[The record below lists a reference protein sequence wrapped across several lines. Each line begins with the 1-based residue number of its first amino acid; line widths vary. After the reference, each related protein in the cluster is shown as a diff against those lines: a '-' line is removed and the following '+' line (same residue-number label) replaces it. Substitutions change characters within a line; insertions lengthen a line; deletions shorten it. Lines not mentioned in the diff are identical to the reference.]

1 MRVGLTG
8 GVGSGKS
15 TVAALLAEH
24 GAIVIDA
31 DALAR
36 EVVEPG
42 TPGFVAVVEK
52 FGSEI
57 VGPDGALDRA
67 ALAAQVFNDDAKRA
81 ELNAIVHPLVGRR
94 MHELAEAA
102 GDAIVVYDVPLLVEN
117 ELAAGFDFVVVVLAD
132 ETVRLARLADRGMP
146 EADARARM
154 AVQASDEQ
162 RRAVADAVIEND
174 GTRAQLSA
182 RVDEVW
188 AEIRA
193 AGSGLEDART
203 HQIESS
209 FGADTAVCGHFADV
223 AQLVAHHLAKVRVAG
238 SNPVVRSEH
247 ADPHRRPQRGGVAER
262 RGNGLQS
269 RVHGFKSRRHLAEQH
284 RLRCT

>member
-1 MRVGLTG
+1 M
-8 GVGSGKS
+8 
-15 TVAALLAEH
+15 
-24 GAIVIDA
+24 
-31 DALAR
+31 
-36 EVVEPG
+36 VEPG
-42 TPGFVAVVEK
+42 TPGFAAVVAK

-81 ELNAIVHPLVGRR
+81 ELNAIVHPLVGLR

-117 ELAAGFDFVVVVLAD
+117 DLAAGFDFVVVVLAG
-132 ETVRLARLADRGMP
+132 EAVRLARLADRGMP

-174 GTRAQLSA
+174 GTREQLSA

-188 AEIRA
+188 AEIQAAGLVVWRTQNASDRVVVRRRHGCLWPFCGRSA
-193 AGSGLEDART
+193 AGSASPCQGEGRGFESRRPLGAR
-203 HQIESS
+203 
-209 FGADTAVCGHFADV
+209 
-223 AQLVAHHLAKVRVAG
+223 
-238 SNPVVRSEH
+238 RS
-247 ADPHRRPQRGGVAER
+247 HRRPQRGGVAER